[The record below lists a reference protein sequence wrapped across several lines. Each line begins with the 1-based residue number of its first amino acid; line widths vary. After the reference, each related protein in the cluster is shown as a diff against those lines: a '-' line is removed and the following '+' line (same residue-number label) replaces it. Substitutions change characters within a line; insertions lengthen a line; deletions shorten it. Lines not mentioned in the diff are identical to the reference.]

1 MDMNMK
7 KLLAVLAGVGIG
19 AVAMAETDYMVQKG
33 VEKVVTRKLYVQGNN
48 ASATIAGNFTM
59 TGDMTASGDL
69 LVGGDL
75 AVSSDLSADDITAGS
90 INGDAV
96 LYGQQGQNV
105 TNGQVVVLVAGAINT
120 LTGVGGVANATNTIT
135 LVNFDADDVGKVTYV
150 INHKDA
156 TNSIA
161 IAKTGNFYGD
171 AIVLGGGDSMAL
183 LPVSTN
189 VFYGK

>member
-1 MDMNMK
+1 MRMNVK
-7 KLLAVLAGVGIG
+7 KALVALIGLGIG
-19 AVAMAETDYMVQKG
+19 VAAIAETDYVVQQG
-33 VEKVVTRKLYVQGNN
+33 VEKVVTRKLLVQGRN
-48 ASATIAGNFTM
+48 ASATINGDVTVTGAINSGGN
-59 TGDMTASGDL
+59 L

-75 AVSSDLSADDITAGS
+75 AISGDLSADDISAGT

-120 LTGVGGVANATNTIT
+120 LTAINGTNGATDTIT
-135 LVNFDADDVGKVTYV
+135 LAEFDADDVGKVTYI

-156 TNSIA
+156 TNFVG
-161 IAKTGNFYGD
+161 IAKSGFFYGD

-189 VFYGK
+189 VIYGK

>member
-1 MDMNMK
+1 
-7 KLLAVLAGVGIG
+7 
-19 AVAMAETDYMVQKG
+19 
-33 VEKVVTRKLYVQGNN
+33 VQGRN
-48 ASATIAGNFTM
+48 ASATINGVLTTSGAINSGGN
-59 TGDMTASGDL
+59 L

-75 AVSSDLSADDITAGS
+75 AVSGDMSADDIEAGT

-96 LYGQQGQNV
+96 LYDQQAQNV
-105 TNGQVVVLVAGAINT
+105 TNGQAVSLIAGAINT
-120 LTGVGGVANATNTIT
+120 LTGVGRTDGFTNTIT
-135 LVNFDADDVGKVTYV
+135 IVAYDADEVGKVTYV

-156 TNSIA
+156 TNLVA

-171 AIVLGGGDSMAL
+171 AILLGGGDSMAL